1 MTEKRYELYN
11 KYNHNEIIQDNYN
24 VLDGCVQIYSAET
37 VEFELNDLFN
47 RLKNI
52 REICNDCLK
61 ELSGCEG
68 ISDACCGHGNDEDAY
83 ILLKDGRRFILDR
96 RLSDDD

>member
-1 MTEKRYELYN
+1 MTAKQQNRGHETIYDRDKDKWFYSDNGLPADIERPCKRC
-11 KYNHNEIIQDNYN
+11 NYFA
-24 VLDGCVQIYSAET
+24 LTTGEDH
-37 VEFELNDLFN
+37 
-47 RLKNI
+47 
-52 REICNDCLK
+52 CLK

-68 ISDACCGHGNDEDAY
+68 ISNACCGHGNDENAY